1 MTSIEALNKI
11 LSYPISLGYDTDY
24 DPPQWCGD
32 FPVGM
37 LFEEEEKMLLEDLE
51 ILEILRKHL
60 YVAPELVELK
70 MTGQE
75 YANIHKVK
83 YHNGIPIVVDLET
96 FNKINK
102 WFNKR
107 GGRK

>member
-1 MTSIEALNKI
+1 MKSLEAL
-11 LSYPISLGYDTDY
+11 DTIIDFLKEGGG
-24 DPPQWCGD
+24 PQ
-32 FPVGM
+32 P
-37 LFEEEEKMLLEDLE
+37 FEEEAEMLIEDLE

-107 GGRK
+107 GERK